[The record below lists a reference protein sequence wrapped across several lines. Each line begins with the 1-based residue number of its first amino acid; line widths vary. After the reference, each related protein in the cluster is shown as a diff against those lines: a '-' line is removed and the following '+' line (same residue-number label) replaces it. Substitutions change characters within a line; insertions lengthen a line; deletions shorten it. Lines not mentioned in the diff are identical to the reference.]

1 MTQLRTSWFT
11 QPVRAACGRAG
22 GLRAD
27 VPGLRADVPGLRA
40 DFPGPAGARAA
51 GAARGDAR
59 PAAGDAR
66 PGPCA
71 RLRGAAEGGTPGL
84 LPGNVVVMGFYFAQ
98 LPAMLT

>member
-1 MTQLRTSWFT
+1 MSSLCNMTQLRTSGFT
-11 QPVRAACGRAG
+11 QPVRAACGR
-22 GLRAD
+22 
-27 VPGLRADVPGLRA
+27 PGLACGRPGLA
-40 DFPGPAGARAA
+40 CGLAGARAA